1 MATKTPADHNKMKG
15 TGYTPQKIGFDNRR
29 PFNLG
34 LHDQKADDSP
44 FKMTE
49 NEYWYKIGGKTVTKA
64 EYNKYKNPVGD
75 GPTKSTNDPD
85 ASGNKAN
92 IAKNREKLRK
102 PTVLTKKQDKVKD
115 QGTKITKKPPFKAK
129 FKPHMMYKGSDEV
142 MAKTYEKHLE
152 LKNKGYSHTKP
163 KSPTKTK
170 DIKLKGKKLPKGYT
184 KKDKKFLKEQR
195 EDVVRYEDLDAKGR
209 AIWKKQGKKVPKKR
223 PPFQHSPLN
232 FDMLAKKSGFGPRA
246 AKGKDD
252 QSKELAKSKYE
263 MGQYKND
270 PTAPPTTKR
279 KVMKDGP
286 KTNTVVDP
294 KIKNKVKGG
303 VGNWMPYSQRKK
315 K

>member
-115 QGTKITKKPPFKAK
+115 QGTKITKKPPFKQK
-129 FKPHMMYKGSDEV
+129 VG
-142 MAKTYEKHLE
+142 
-152 LKNKGYSHTKP
+152 
-163 KSPTKTK
+163 
-170 DIKLKGKKLPKGYT
+170 GKKLPKGYT
-184 KKDKKFLKEQR
+184 KEDAKFLKEQN